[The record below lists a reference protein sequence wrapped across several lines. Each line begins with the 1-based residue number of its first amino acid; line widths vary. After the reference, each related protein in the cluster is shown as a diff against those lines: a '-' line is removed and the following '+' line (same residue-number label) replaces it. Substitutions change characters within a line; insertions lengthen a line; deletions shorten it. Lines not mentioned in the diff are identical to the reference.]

1 MKNTA
6 LGKFIFIVG
15 TALLLGGCSGMVIP
29 PYATHGTSVG
39 IIAPA
44 GGYSEWHTDS
54 RNHTTGDSH
63 SQSQG
68 NCTQS
73 EDSQLS
79 ENSLT
84 RTHQSNCNTRSQT
97 HSSSTSKTR
106 SSSVGFSVGG
116 PVGASIG
123 LIKQMESMNRAP
135 ANDMSSNE
143 MFKNFGF

>member
-1 MKNTA
+1 MKKTA
-6 LGKFIFIVG
+6 TGKIIFIVG
-15 TALLLGGCSGMVIP
+15 TALLLGGCSGMAMP
-29 PYATHGTSVG
+29 TYATYGTPVD

-44 GGYSEWHTDS
+44 GSYSEWYTDS
-54 RNHTTGDSH
+54 SNRTTGESH

-79 ENSLT
+79 KNGLT

-106 SSSVGFSVGG
+106 SSSVGFSVG
-116 PVGASIG
+116 
-123 LIKQMESMNRAP
+123 
-135 ANDMSSNE
+135 
-143 MFKNFGF
+143 

>member
-1 MKNTA
+1 MKKTA
-6 LGKFIFIVG
+6 TGKIIFIVG
-15 TALLLGGCSGMVIP
+15 TALLLGGCSGMAMP
-29 PYATHGTSVG
+29 TYATYGTPVD

-44 GGYSEWHTDS
+44 GSYSEWYTDS
-54 RNHTTGDSH
+54 SNRTTGESH

-79 ENSLT
+79 KNGLT

-116 PVGASIG
+116 PVGASLG
-123 LIKQMESMNRAP
+123 LIKQMESMNRVP
-135 ANDMSSNE
+135 ANDMNSNE

>member
-1 MKNTA
+1 MKKTA
-6 LGKFIFIVG
+6 PGKIIFIVG
-15 TALLLGGCSGMVIP
+15 TVLLLGGCSGMAMP
-29 PYATHGTSVG
+29 TYATYGTPVD

-44 GGYSEWHTDS
+44 GSYSEWHTDS
-54 RNHTTGDSH
+54 SNRTTGESH
-63 SQSQG
+63 SLSQG

-79 ENSLT
+79 KNGLT

-97 HSSSTSKTR
+97 HSRSTSKTR

-116 PVGASIG
+116 PVGASLG

-135 ANDMSSNE
+135 ANDMNSNE
-143 MFKNFGF
+143 MFKKFGF

>member
-6 LGKFIFIVG
+6 SGKIIFIVG
-15 TALLLGGCSGMVIP
+15 TALLLGGCSGMAMP
-29 PYATHGTSVG
+29 PYATYGTPVN

-44 GGYSEWHTDS
+44 GSYSEWHTDS
-54 RNHTTGDSH
+54 HNRATRESH

-73 EDSQLS
+73 EDSQFS
-79 ENSLT
+79 KNGFT
-84 RTHQSNCNTRSQT
+84 RARQSNCNTHSQT

-116 PVGASIG
+116 PVGASLG
-123 LIKQMESMNRAP
+123 LIKQMESINRVP
-135 ANDMSSNE
+135 ANDMSSDE
-143 MFKNFGF
+143 MFKKFGF

>member
-1 MKNTA
+1 
-6 LGKFIFIVG
+6 
-15 TALLLGGCSGMVIP
+15 
-29 PYATHGTSVG
+29 
-39 IIAPA
+39 
-44 GGYSEWHTDS
+44 
-54 RNHTTGDSH
+54 

-79 ENSLT
+79 ENGLT

-106 SSSVGFSVGG
+106 SSSVGG

-135 ANDMSSNE
+135 TNDMSSNE

>member
-1 MKNTA
+1 
-6 LGKFIFIVG
+6 G
-15 TALLLGGCSGMVIP
+15 TALLLGGCSGMAMP
-29 PYATHGTSVG
+29 TYATYGTPVD

-44 GGYSEWHTDS
+44 GSYSEWHTDS
-54 RNHTTGDSH
+54 SNRTTGESH
-63 SQSQG
+63 SLSQG

-79 ENSLT
+79 KNGLT

-97 HSSSTSKTR
+97 HSRSTSKTR

-116 PVGASIG
+116 PVGASLG

-135 ANDMSSNE
+135 ANDMNSNE
-143 MFKNFGF
+143 MFKKFGF

>member
-1 MKNTA
+1 MKKTA
-6 LGKFIFIVG
+6 PGKIIFIVG
-15 TALLLGGCSGMVIP
+15 TALLLGGCSGMVMSI
-29 PYATHGTSVG
+29 YATYGTPVD

-44 GGYSEWHTDS
+44 GSYSEWHTDS
-54 RNHTTGDSH
+54 SNRTTGESH
-63 SQSQG
+63 SLSQG

-79 ENSLT
+79 KNGLT

-97 HSSSTSKTR
+97 HSRSTSKTR

-116 PVGASIG
+116 PVGASLG

-135 ANDMSSNE
+135 ANDMNSNE
-143 MFKNFGF
+143 MFKKFGF